1 MISSATD
8 NIGDGAI
15 DYSPDGKSI
24 AFFSE
29 GKIKTI
35 PVEGGETRVLVNDV
49 QSGRHSNLVWSP
61 DGSKIAYNAQSENKI
76 WITTLATGEK
86 TVLKT
91 GLPDNFWVSEFDW
104 SPDGK
109 KITFMTTS
117 GNEPEF
123 YLISNF
129 MNF

>member
-1 MISSATD
+1 MISSAAD

-15 DYSPDGKSI
+15 AFSPDGRSI

-29 GKIKTI
+29 RIIKTI
-35 PVEGGETRVLVNDV
+35 PVEGGETMDLVNNV
-49 QSGRHSNLVWSP
+49 QYGRHSQLAWSP
-61 DGSKIAYNAQSENKI
+61 DGSRIAYNAESESKI

-86 TVLKT
+86 TALET
-91 GLPDNFWVSEFDW
+91 GLPEDFYVIEFDW
-104 SPDGK
+104 SPDGE

-117 GNEPEF
+117 GDEPEF
-123 YLISNF
+123 FLISNF